1 LPKGMICETARNMTE
16 ASDENRSQVLR
27 IGDVAP
33 DFSARTT
40 MGDITLSQ
48 YRGKWLVFF
57 SHPADFT
64 PVCTTEFIGL
74 AKAAD
79 KFAALNCML
88 LGLSVDSLFAHL
100 AWMRA
105 IRDAF
110 GVSITIP
117 VIEDPGMVVGRA
129 FGMIDEWSQDS
140 ATIRSTYFI
149 DPEGVIRAI
158 TTYPHNVGRSVDE
171 MLRMVAALQRA
182 DGDDVLT
189 PEGWHPGDD
198 VLLPPAVQLE
208 NISGNAGIDADWF
221 CKRSADT

>member
-1 LPKGMICETARNMTE
+1 MTE

-129 FGMIDEWSQDS
+129 FGMIDAWSQDS

>member
-1 LPKGMICETARNMTE
+1 MTE

-79 KFAALNCML
+79 KFAALDCML

>member
-1 LPKGMICETARNMTE
+1 MTE

>member
-1 LPKGMICETARNMTE
+1 
-16 ASDENRSQVLR
+16 
-27 IGDVAP
+27 
-33 DFSARTT
+33 
-40 MGDITLSQ
+40 
-48 YRGKWLVFF
+48 
-57 SHPADFT
+57 
-64 PVCTTEFIGL
+64 
-74 AKAAD
+74 
-79 KFAALNCML
+79 
-88 LGLSVDSLFAHL
+88 
-100 AWMRA
+100 
-105 IRDAF
+105 
-110 GVSITIP
+110 
-117 VIEDPGMVVGRA
+117 
-129 FGMIDEWSQDS
+129 MIDASSQDS

-221 CKRSADT
+221 CKRSADK

>member
-1 LPKGMICETARNMTE
+1 MICETARNMTE

>member
-1 LPKGMICETARNMTE
+1 MIDRFDNQQ
-16 ASDENRSQVLR
+16 SRVLR
-27 IGDVAP
+27 IGEKAP

-40 MGDITLSQ
+40 MGDVTLSD
-48 YRGKWLVFF
+48 YIGKWLVFF

-79 KFAALNCML
+79 KFAAMNCAL
-88 LGLSVDSLFAHL
+88 IGLSVDSLFAHI
-100 AWMRA
+100 AWMHA

-110 GVSITIP
+110 DINITFP

-129 FGMIDEWSQDS
+129 YGMVDESSQDS

-149 DPEGVIRAI
+149 DPEGVIRAM

-182 DGDDVLT
+182 DGDHVLT

-198 VLLPPAVQLE
+198 LLLPPAVVADSRDDA
-208 NISGNAGIDADWF
+208 NSRRADWF
-221 CKRSADT
+221 CKWVADA

>member
-1 LPKGMICETARNMTE
+1 MTE
-16 ASDENRSQVLR
+16 ANDENRSRVLR
-27 IGDVAP
+27 IGDLAP

-79 KFAALNCML
+79 KFAALDCML
-88 LGLSVDSLFAHL
+88 IGLSVDSLFAHL

-117 VIEDPGMVVGRA
+117 VIEDPGMVVRRP
-129 FGMIDEWSQDS
+129 FGLIDESSQDS

>member
-1 LPKGMICETARNMTE
+1 MTE
-16 ASDENRSQVLR
+16 ANDENRSQVLR

-129 FGMIDEWSQDS
+129 FGMIDAWSQDS

>member
-1 LPKGMICETARNMTE
+1 MEYETAQNMIE
-16 ASDENRSQVLR
+16 ANDESRSRVLR
-27 IGDVAP
+27 IGDMAP

-40 MGDITLSQ
+40 MGDFTLSQ
-48 YRGKWLVFF
+48 CRGKWLVFF

-64 PVCTTEFIGL
+64 PVCTTEFLGL

-88 LGLSVDSLFAHL
+88 VGLSVDSLFAHL

-105 IRDAF
+105 IRDLF
-110 GVSITIP
+110 DINITFP

-129 FGMIDEWSQDS
+129 FGMIDGSSQDS
-140 ATIRSTYFI
+140 ASIRSTYFI

-171 MLRMVAALQRA
+171 ILRMVAALQRA

-189 PEGWHPGDD
+189 PEGWQPGDE
-198 VLLPPAVQLE
+198 VLLPPAVSL
-208 NISGNAGIDADWF
+208 NNVTGNDGLGADWF
-221 CKRSADT
+221 CKRIPDK

>member
-1 LPKGMICETARNMTE
+1 MTE

-117 VIEDPGMVVGRA
+117 VIEDPG
-129 FGMIDEWSQDS
+129 
-140 ATIRSTYFI
+140 
-149 DPEGVIRAI
+149 
-158 TTYPHNVGRSVDE
+158 
-171 MLRMVAALQRA
+171 
-182 DGDDVLT
+182 
-189 PEGWHPGDD
+189 
-198 VLLPPAVQLE
+198 
-208 NISGNAGIDADWF
+208 
-221 CKRSADT
+221 

>member
-1 LPKGMICETARNMTE
+1 MTE
-16 ASDENRSQVLR
+16 ANDENRSRMLR
-27 IGDVAP
+27 IGDLAP

-105 IRDAF
+105 IRDTFA
-110 GVSITIP
+110 VSITIP

-129 FGMIDEWSQDS
+129 FGMIDESSQDS
-140 ATIRSTYFI
+140 AAIRSTYFI

-208 NISGNAGIDADWF
+208 NISGNEGIDADWF
-221 CKRSADT
+221 CKRSADK

>member
-1 LPKGMICETARNMTE
+1 MTE

-208 NISGNAGIDADWF
+208 NISGNADIDADWF

>member
-1 LPKGMICETARNMTE
+1 MRCETARNMTE

-27 IGDVAP
+27 IGDLAP

>member
-1 LPKGMICETARNMTE
+1 MTE
-16 ASDENRSQVLR
+16 ASDESRSQVLR

-208 NISGNAGIDADWF
+208 NISDNAGIDADWF
-221 CKRSADT
+221 CIRSADT

>member
-1 LPKGMICETARNMTE
+1 MTE

-27 IGDVAP
+27 IGDLAP

-79 KFAALNCML
+79 KFAALDCML

-129 FGMIDEWSQDS
+129 FGMIDESSQDS
-140 ATIRSTYFI
+140 AAIRSTYFI

-208 NISGNAGIDADWF
+208 NISGNEGIDADWF
-221 CKRSADT
+221 CKRSADK

>member
-1 LPKGMICETARNMTE
+1 MRCETARNMTE

>member
-1 LPKGMICETARNMTE
+1 MTE

-27 IGDVAP
+27 IGDLAP

-129 FGMIDEWSQDS
+129 FGMIDASSQDS

>member
-1 LPKGMICETARNMTE
+1 MRCETARNMTE
-16 ASDENRSQVLR
+16 ANDENRSQVLR

-129 FGMIDEWSQDS
+129 FGMIDAWSQDS